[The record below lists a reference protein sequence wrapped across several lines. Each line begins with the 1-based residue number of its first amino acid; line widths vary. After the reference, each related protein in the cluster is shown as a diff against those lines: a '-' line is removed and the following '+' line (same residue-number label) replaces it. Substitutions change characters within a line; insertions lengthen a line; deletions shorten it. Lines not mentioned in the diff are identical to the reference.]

1 MKKKFALMITA
12 MLGIA
17 TTSAQTLL
25 AEANNDQTT
34 NTILYENIESRTIV
48 DSCFDAIKGASFLTE
63 EEQQLLIDQLSDN
76 PKQVAAGVLSIL
88 LGDIGIGH
96 FYTGQTMRGVLDILF
111 CWTGIPGIIG
121 LVEGIIW
128 LCDSEEEWAER
139 VTKWNSN

>member
-1 MKKKFALMITA
+1 MKKIFALMVTA
-12 MLGIA
+12 ILGIA

-76 PKQVAAGVLSIL
+76 PKQVAAGVLNIL

>member
-1 MKKKFALMITA
+1 MKKVFALMVTA

-17 TTSAQTLL
+17 TASAQTLL

-34 NTILYENIESRTIV
+34 NTILYENIESKTIV

-76 PKQVAAGVLSIL
+76 PNQVAAGVLSIL
-88 LGDIGIGH
+88 LGDIGVGH
-96 FYTGQTMRGVLDILF
+96 FYTGQTLRGVLDILF
-111 CWTGIPGIIG
+111 CWTGVPAIIG

-128 LCDSEEEWAER
+128 LCDSEEEWSER
-139 VTKWNSN
+139 VAKWNSN

>member
-1 MKKKFALMITA
+1 MKKQFALMIIA
-12 MLGIA
+12 ILGIA

-34 NTILYENIESRTIV
+34 NTILYENIESKTIV
-48 DSCFDAIKGASFLTE
+48 DSCFDALKGASFLTE

-88 LGDIGIGH
+88 LGDIGVGH
-96 FYTGQTMRGVLDILF
+96 FYTGQTLRGVLDILF
-111 CWTGIPGIIG
+111 CWTGVPAIIG

-128 LCDSEEEWAER
+128 LCDSEEEWSER
-139 VTKWNSN
+139 VAKWNSN

>member
-1 MKKKFALMITA
+1 MKKVFALMVTA
-12 MLGIA
+12 ILGIA

-34 NTILYENIESRTIV
+34 NTILYENIESKTIV

-76 PKQVAAGVLSIL
+76 PNQIAAGVLSIL
-88 LGDIGIGH
+88 LGDIGVGH
-96 FYTGQTMRGVLDILF
+96 FYTGQTLRGVLDILF
-111 CWTGIPGIIG
+111 CWTGVPAIIG

-128 LCDSEEEWAER
+128 LCDSEEEWSER
-139 VTKWNSN
+139 VAKWNSK

>member
-1 MKKKFALMITA
+1 MKKQFALMIIA
-12 MLGIA
+12 ILGIA

-34 NTILYENIESRTIV
+34 NTILYENIESKTIV

-76 PKQVAAGVLSIL
+76 PNQIAAGVLSIL
-88 LGDIGIGH
+88 LGDIGVGH
-96 FYTGQTMRGVLDILF
+96 FYTGQTLRGVLDILF
-111 CWTGIPGIIG
+111 CWTGVPAIIG

-128 LCDSEEEWAER
+128 LCDSEEEWSER
-139 VTKWNSN
+139 VAKWNSN

>member
-1 MKKKFALMITA
+1 MKKQFALMIIA
-12 MLGIA
+12 ILGIA

-34 NTILYENIESRTIV
+34 NTILYENIESKTIV
-48 DSCFDAIKGASFLTE
+48 DSCFDALKGASFLTE

-76 PKQVAAGVLSIL
+76 PNQVAAGVLSIL
-88 LGDIGIGH
+88 LGDIGVGH
-96 FYTGQTMRGVLDILF
+96 FYTGQTLRGVLDILF
-111 CWTGIPGIIG
+111 CWTGVPAIIG

>member
-1 MKKKFALMITA
+1 MKKIFALMVTA

-34 NTILYENIESRTIV
+34 NTILYENIESKTIV

-76 PKQVAAGVLSIL
+76 PNQIAAGVLSIL
-88 LGDIGIGH
+88 LGDIGVGH
-96 FYTGQTMRGVLDILF
+96 FYTGQTLRGVLDILF
-111 CWTGIPGIIG
+111 CWTGVPAIIG

-128 LCDSEEEWAER
+128 LCDSEEEWSER
-139 VTKWNSN
+139 VAKWNSK

>member
-1 MKKKFALMITA
+1 MKKVFALMVTA

-25 AEANNDQTT
+25 AESNNDQTT
-34 NTILYENIESRTIV
+34 NTILYESNESKTIV

-63 EEQQLLIDQLSDN
+63 EEQQLLIEQLSDN

-139 VTKWNSN
+139 VAKWNSN

>member
-1 MKKKFALMITA
+1 MKKQFALMIIA
-12 MLGIA
+12 ILGIA

-34 NTILYENIESRTIV
+34 NTILYENIESKTIV
-48 DSCFDAIKGASFLTE
+48 DSCFDALKGASFLTE

-88 LGDIGIGH
+88 LGDIGVGH
-96 FYTGQTMRGVLDILF
+96 FYTGQTLRGVLDILF
-111 CWTGIPGIIG
+111 CWTGVPAIIG

-128 LCDSEEEWAER
+128 LCDSEEEWSER
-139 VTKWNSN
+139 VAKWNSK

>member
-1 MKKKFALMITA
+1 MKKVFALMVTA

-17 TTSAQTLL
+17 TASAQTLL

-34 NTILYENIESRTIV
+34 NTILYENIESKTIV

-76 PKQVAAGVLSIL
+76 PNQVAAGVLSIL
-88 LGDIGIGH
+88 LGDIGVGH
-96 FYTGQTMRGVLDILF
+96 FYTGQTLRGVLDILF
-111 CWTGIPGIIG
+111 CWTGVPAIIG

-128 LCDSEEEWAER
+128 LCDSEEAWSER
-139 VTKWNSN
+139 VAKWNSN

>member
-1 MKKKFALMITA
+1 MKKQFALMIIA
-12 MLGIA
+12 ILGIA

-34 NTILYENIESRTIV
+34 NTILYENIESKTIV

-76 PKQVAAGVLSIL
+76 PNQVAAGVLSIL
-88 LGDIGIGH
+88 LGDIGVGH
-96 FYTGQTMRGVLDILF
+96 FYTGQTLRGVLDILF
-111 CWTGIPGIIG
+111 CWTGVPAIIG

-128 LCDSEEEWAER
+128 LCDSEEEWSER
-139 VTKWNSN
+139 VAKWNSK

>member
-1 MKKKFALMITA
+1 MVTA
-12 MLGIA
+12 ILGIA

-34 NTILYENIESRTIV
+34 NTILYENIESKTIV

-76 PKQVAAGVLSIL
+76 PNQIAAGVLSIL
-88 LGDIGIGH
+88 LGDIGVGH
-96 FYTGQTMRGVLDILF
+96 FYTGQTLRGVLDILF
-111 CWTGIPGIIG
+111 CWTGVPAIIG

-128 LCDSEEEWAER
+128 LCDSEEEWSER
-139 VTKWNSN
+139 VAKWNSK